1 MSLTPH
7 ERKVAEIV
15 DSIWYDFDTDRNNY
29 LDKKECRRF
38 VEYMNQQ
45 SGIENMQTQDFEI
58 LFQLFDIDQSGTV
71 EKEEMFIF
79 MMYLTTEG

>member
-7 ERKVAEIV
+7 ERKVAQIV

-45 SGIENMQTQDFEI
+45 SGIDNMQT
-58 LFQLFDIDQSGTV
+58 
-71 EKEEMFIF
+71 
-79 MMYLTTEG
+79 